1 VNSTLYS
8 STCHGIDALI
18 GGGFPTGVVSHI
30 YGEPGSGKTSL
41 CIQLATNVIR
51 REKRVIFIASGPF
64 PGERFAQIA
73 ATDTVQISQK
83 LLVFEVKSFDQ
94 QGATLRNVRKIAKE
108 NVGLIIFDA
117 ATTYYRLEHAKNTE
131 IRSRHAI
138 ANQVLLLLGL
148 AKKYDLAVML
158 TNQVYVDTDTKE
170 VLPVAGYL
178 LDNVSAIVLQFV
190 KTHSERRCAIL
201 KKHSIMPLETSAYFR
216 ITGQGLTDA

>member
-1 VNSTLYS
+1 MTLYP

-41 CIQLATNVIR
+41 CIQLATSVIR
-51 REKRVIFIASGPF
+51 SEKRVIFIASDPF
-64 PGERFAQIA
+64 PSERFAQIA
-73 ATDTVQISQK
+73 ATDTATLSQK

-94 QGATLRNVRKIAKE
+94 QRVTLRNIRKIAKE

-117 ATTYYRLEHAKNTE
+117 VTTYYRLEQAKDTE
-131 IRSRHAI
+131 IRSRQAF

-148 AKKYDLAVML
+148 AKKYDLAVTL
-158 TNQVYVDTDTKE
+158 TNQVYVDTDTQE

-190 KTHSERRCAIL
+190 KTHSERRRAIL
-201 KKHSIMPLETSAYFR
+201 KKHSLMPLETSAYFKL
-216 ITGQGLTDA
+216 TGQGLSDA

>member
-1 VNSTLYS
+1 MTLYP

-18 GGGFPTGVVSHI
+18 GSGFPTGVVSHI

-51 REKRVIFIASGPF
+51 SEKRVIFIASDPF
-64 PGERFAQIA
+64 PSERFAQIA
-73 ATDTVQISQK
+73 ATDTATLSQK

-94 QGATLRNVRKIAKE
+94 QRVTLRNIRKIVKE

-117 ATTYYRLEHAKNTE
+117 VTTYYRLEQAKDTE
-131 IRSRHAI
+131 IRSRQAF

-148 AKKYDLAVML
+148 AKKYDLAVTL
-158 TNQVYVDTDTKE
+158 TNQVYVDTDTQE

-190 KTHSERRCAIL
+190 KTHSERRRAIL
-201 KKHSIMPLETSAYFR
+201 KKHSIMPLETSAYFK
-216 ITGQGLTDA
+216 ITGQGLSDA

>member
-1 VNSTLYS
+1 MTLYP

-41 CIQLATNVIR
+41 CIQLATSVIR
-51 REKRVIFIASGPF
+51 SEKRVIFIASDPF
-64 PGERFAQIA
+64 PSERFAQIV
-73 ATDTVQISQK
+73 ATDTATLSQK

-94 QGATLRNVRKIAKE
+94 QRVTLRNIRKIAKE

-117 ATTYYRLEHAKNTE
+117 VTTYYRLEQAKDTE
-131 IRSRHAI
+131 IRSRQAF

-148 AKKYDLAVML
+148 AKKYDLAVTL
-158 TNQVYVDTDTKE
+158 TNQVYVDTDTQE

-190 KTHSERRCAIL
+190 KTHSERRRAIL
-201 KKHSIMPLETSAYFR
+201 KKHSSMPLETSAYFK
-216 ITGQGLTDA
+216 ITGQGLSDA

>member
-1 VNSTLYS
+1 VTRYPCGCDN
-8 STCHGIDALI
+8 IDSLI

-41 CIQLATNVIR
+41 CLLLATNVIR
-51 REKRVIFIASGPF
+51 REKRVIYIATGPF

-73 ATDTVQISQK
+73 ATDSAPIGQK

-94 QGATLRNVRKIAKE
+94 QQATLRNIRKIAKE
-108 NVGLIIFDA
+108 NVGLIIFDT
-117 ATTYYRLEHAKNTE
+117 ATTYYRLEQAKNTE
-131 IRSRHAI
+131 IQSRHTI

-148 AKKYDLAVML
+148 AKKYDLAAML
-158 TNQVYVDTDTKE
+158 TNEVYVDTDTKR

-190 KTHSERRCAIL
+190 KTDSQRRCAIL
-201 KKHSIMPLETSAYFR
+201 KKHPTMPLETSAYFKL
-216 ITGQGLTDA
+216 TGHGISDA

>member
-1 VNSTLYS
+1 MTLYP

-51 REKRVIFIASGPF
+51 SEKRVIFIASDQF
-64 PGERFAQIA
+64 PSERFAQIA
-73 ATDTVQISQK
+73 ATDTATLSQK

-94 QGATLRNVRKIAKE
+94 QRVTLRNIRKIAKE

-117 ATTYYRLEHAKNTE
+117 VTTYYRLEQAKDTE
-131 IRSRHAI
+131 IRSRQAF

-148 AKKYDLAVML
+148 AKKYDLAVTL
-158 TNQVYVDTDTKE
+158 TNQVYVDTDTQE

-190 KTHSERRCAIL
+190 KTHSERRRAIL
-201 KKHSIMPLETSAYFR
+201 KKHSLMPLETSAYFK
-216 ITGQGLTDA
+216 ITGQGLSDA

>member
-1 VNSTLYS
+1 VTLYP

-41 CIQLATNVIR
+41 CTQLATSVIR
-51 REKRVIFIASGPF
+51 SEKRVIFIASDPF
-64 PGERFAQIA
+64 PSARFAQIA
-73 ATDTVQISQK
+73 ASDTATLSQK

-94 QGATLRNVRKIAKE
+94 QRVTLRNIRKIAKE

-117 ATTYYRLEHAKNTE
+117 VTTYYRLEQAKDTE
-131 IRSRHAI
+131 IRSRHAF

-148 AKKYDLAVML
+148 AKKYDLAVTL
-158 TNQVYVDTDTKE
+158 TNQVYVNTETQQM
-170 VLPVAGYL
+170 LPVAGYL

-190 KTHSERRCAIL
+190 KTQSELRRAIL
-201 KKHSIMPLETSAYFR
+201 KKHATMPLETSAYFK
-216 ITGQGLTDA
+216 ITGQGLSDA

>member
-1 VNSTLYS
+1 MTLYPR
-8 STCHGIDALI
+8 TCRGIDALI

-41 CIQLATNVIR
+41 CIQLATSVIR
-51 REKRVIFIASGPF
+51 SEKRVIFIASDPF
-64 PGERFAQIA
+64 PSERFAQIA
-73 ATDTVQISQK
+73 ATDTATLSQK

-94 QGATLRNVRKIAKE
+94 QRVTLRNIKKIARE

-117 ATTYYRLEHAKNTE
+117 ATTYYRLEQAKDTE
-131 IRSRHAI
+131 IRSRHAF

-148 AKKYDLAVML
+148 AKKYDLAVTL
-158 TNQVYVDTDTKE
+158 TNQVYVDTDTQQ

-190 KTHSERRCAIL
+190 KTHSERRRAIL
-201 KKHSIMPLETSAYFR
+201 KKHSMMPLETSAYFK
-216 ITGQGLTDA
+216 ITGQGLSDA

>member
-1 VNSTLYS
+1 MTLYP

-41 CIQLATNVIR
+41 CIQLATSVIR
-51 REKRVIFIASGPF
+51 SEKRVIFIASDPF
-64 PGERFAQIA
+64 PSERFAQIA
-73 ATDTVQISQK
+73 ATDTATLSQK

-94 QGATLRNVRKIAKE
+94 QRVTLRNIRKIAKE

-117 ATTYYRLEHAKNTE
+117 VTTYYRLEQAKDTE
-131 IRSRHAI
+131 IRSRQAF

-148 AKKYDLAVML
+148 AKKYDLAVTL
-158 TNQVYVDTDTKE
+158 TNQVYVDTDTQE

-190 KTHSERRCAIL
+190 KTHSERRRAIL
-201 KKHSIMPLETSAYFR
+201 KKYSLMPLETSAYFK
-216 ITGQGLTDA
+216 ITGQGLSDA

>member
-1 VNSTLYS
+1 MTLYP
-8 STCHGIDALI
+8 STCRGIDALI

-41 CIQLATNVIR
+41 CIQLATSVIR
-51 REKRVIFIASGPF
+51 SEKRVIFIASDPF
-64 PGERFAQIA
+64 PSERFAQIA
-73 ATDTVQISQK
+73 ATDTATLSQK

-94 QGATLRNVRKIAKE
+94 QRVTLRNIKKIARE

-117 ATTYYRLEHAKNTE
+117 ATTYYRLEQAKDTE
-131 IRSRHAI
+131 IRSRHAF

-148 AKKYDLAVML
+148 AKKYDLAVTL
-158 TNQVYVDTDTKE
+158 TNQVYVDTDTQE

-190 KTHSERRCAIL
+190 KTHSERRRAIL
-201 KKHSIMPLETSAYFR
+201 KKHSMMPLETSAYFK
-216 ITGQGLTDA
+216 ITGQGLSDA

>member
-1 VNSTLYS
+1 MTLYP
-8 STCHGIDALI
+8 STCHSIDALV

-41 CIQLATNVIR
+41 CIQLATSVIR
-51 REKRVIFIASGPF
+51 SEKRVIFIASDPF
-64 PGERFAQIA
+64 PSERFAQIA
-73 ATDTVQISQK
+73 ATDTATLSQK

-94 QGATLRNVRKIAKE
+94 QRVTLRNIRKIAKE

-117 ATTYYRLEHAKNTE
+117 VTTYYRLEQAKDTE
-131 IRSRHAI
+131 IRSRQAF

-148 AKKYDLAVML
+148 AKKYDLAVTL
-158 TNQVYVDTDTKE
+158 TNQVYVDTDTQE

-190 KTHSERRCAIL
+190 KTHSERRRAIL
-201 KKHSIMPLETSAYFR
+201 KKHSLMPLETSAYFK
-216 ITGQGLTDA
+216 ITGQGLSDA

>member
-1 VNSTLYS
+1 MTLYP

-41 CIQLATNVIR
+41 CIQLATSVIR
-51 REKRVIFIASGPF
+51 SKKRVIFIASDPF
-64 PGERFAQIA
+64 PSERFAQIA
-73 ATDTVQISQK
+73 ATDTATLSQK

-94 QGATLRNVRKIAKE
+94 QRVTLRNIRKIAKE

-117 ATTYYRLEHAKNTE
+117 VTTYYRLEQAKDTE
-131 IRSRHAI
+131 IRSRQAF

-148 AKKYDLAVML
+148 AKKYDLAVTL
-158 TNQVYVDTDTKE
+158 TNQVYVDTDTQE

-190 KTHSERRCAIL
+190 KTHSERRRAIL
-201 KKHSIMPLETSAYFR
+201 KKHSLMPLETSAYFK
-216 ITGQGLTDA
+216 ITGQGLSDA

>member
-1 VNSTLYS
+1 MTLYP

-41 CIQLATNVIR
+41 CIQLATSVIR
-51 REKRVIFIASGPF
+51 SEKRVIFIASDPF
-64 PGERFAQIA
+64 PSERFAQIA
-73 ATDTVQISQK
+73 ATDTATLSQK

-94 QGATLRNVRKIAKE
+94 QRVTLRNIRKIAKE

-117 ATTYYRLEHAKNTE
+117 VTTYYRLEQAKDTE
-131 IRSRHAI
+131 IRSRQAF

-148 AKKYDLAVML
+148 AKKYDLAVTL
-158 TNQVYVDTDTKE
+158 TNQVYVDIDTQE

-190 KTHSERRCAIL
+190 KTHSERRRAIL
-201 KKHSIMPLETSAYFR
+201 KKHSSMPLETSAYFK
-216 ITGQGLTDA
+216 ITGQGLSDA

>member
-1 VNSTLYS
+1 MTLYP

-51 REKRVIFIASGPF
+51 REKRVIYIAAGPF

-73 ATDTVQISQK
+73 ATDTAPISQK

-94 QGATLRNVRKIAKE
+94 QRTTLGNIKKIAQE
-108 NVGLIIFDA
+108 NIGLIIFDT
-117 ATTYYRLEHAKNTE
+117 ATAYYRLEQAKNTE
-131 IRSRHAI
+131 TWSRHAI

-158 TNQVYVDTDTKE
+158 TNQVYVDIDTRE

-178 LDNVSAIVLQFV
+178 LDNLSAIVLQFT

-201 KKHSIMPLETSAYFR
+201 KKHPILPLETSAYFKL
-216 ITGQGLTDA
+216 TGQGLSDA

>member
-1 VNSTLYS
+1 MTLYP

-41 CIQLATNVIR
+41 CIQLATSVIR
-51 REKRVIFIASGPF
+51 SGKRVIFIASDPF
-64 PGERFAQIA
+64 PSERFAQIA
-73 ATDTVQISQK
+73 ATDTATLSQK

-94 QGATLRNVRKIAKE
+94 QRVTLRNIRKIAKE

-117 ATTYYRLEHAKNTE
+117 VTTYYRLEQAKDTE
-131 IRSRHAI
+131 IRSRQAF

-148 AKKYDLAVML
+148 AKKYDLAVTL
-158 TNQVYVDTDTKE
+158 TNQVYVDTDTQE

-190 KTHSERRCAIL
+190 KTHSERRRAIL
-201 KKHSIMPLETSAYFR
+201 KKHSIMPLETSAYFK
-216 ITGQGLTDA
+216 ITGQGLSDA

>member
-1 VNSTLYS
+1 MTLYP

-30 YGEPGSGKTSL
+30 YGEPGSGKTGL
-41 CIQLATNVIR
+41 CIQLATSVIR
-51 REKRVIFIASGPF
+51 SGKRVIFIASDPF
-64 PGERFAQIA
+64 PSERFAQIA
-73 ATDTVQISQK
+73 ATDTATLSQK

-94 QGATLRNVRKIAKE
+94 QRVTLRNIRKIAKE

-117 ATTYYRLEHAKNTE
+117 VTTYYRLEQAKDTE
-131 IRSRHAI
+131 IRSRQAF

-148 AKKYDLAVML
+148 AKKYDLAVTL
-158 TNQVYVDTDTKE
+158 TNQVYVDTDTQE

-190 KTHSERRCAIL
+190 KTHSERRRAIL
-201 KKHSIMPLETSAYFR
+201 KKHSLMPLETSAYFK
-216 ITGQGLTDA
+216 ITGQGLSDA

>member
-1 VNSTLYS
+1 VTLYP

-41 CIQLATNVIR
+41 CIQLATSVIR
-51 REKRVIFIASGPF
+51 SEKRVIFIASDPF
-64 PGERFAQIA
+64 PSERFAQIA
-73 ATDTVQISQK
+73 ATDTATLSQK

-94 QGATLRNVRKIAKE
+94 QRVTLRNIRKIAKE

-117 ATTYYRLEHAKNTE
+117 VTTYYRLEQAKDTE
-131 IRSRHAI
+131 IRSRQAF

-148 AKKYDLAVML
+148 AKKYDLAVTL
-158 TNQVYVDTDTKE
+158 TNQVYVDTDTQE

-190 KTHSERRCAIL
+190 KTHSERRRAIL
-201 KKHSIMPLETSAYFR
+201 KKHSSMPLETSAYFK
-216 ITGQGLTDA
+216 ITGQGLSDA

>member
-1 VNSTLYS
+1 MTLYP

-41 CIQLATNVIR
+41 CIQLATSVIR
-51 REKRVIFIASGPF
+51 SEKRVIFIASDPF
-64 PGERFAQIA
+64 PSERFAQIA
-73 ATDTVQISQK
+73 ATDTATLSQK

-94 QGATLRNVRKIAKE
+94 QRVTLRNIKKIARE

-117 ATTYYRLEHAKNTE
+117 VTTYYRLEQAKDTE
-131 IRSRHAI
+131 IRSRHAF

-148 AKKYDLAVML
+148 AKKYDLAVAL
-158 TNQVYVDTDTKE
+158 TNQVYVDTDTQQ

-190 KTHSERRCAIL
+190 KTHSERRRAIL
-201 KKHSIMPLETSAYFR
+201 KKHSIMPLETSAYFK
-216 ITGQGLTDA
+216 ITGQGLSDA

>member
-1 VNSTLYS
+1 MTLYP
-8 STCHGIDALI
+8 STCRGIDSLI
-18 GGGFPTGVVSHI
+18 GGGFATGVVSHI

-51 REKRVIFIASGPF
+51 REKRVIFVASGPF
-64 PGERFAQIA
+64 PSERFAQIA
-73 ATDTVQISQK
+73 ATDTVPLSQK

-94 QGATLRNVRKIAKE
+94 QRATLRNIKKIVKE
-108 NVGLIIFDA
+108 SVGLIIFDA
-117 ATTYYRLEHAKNTE
+117 VTTYYRLEQAKDKE
-131 IRSRHAI
+131 IRSRHAF

-158 TNQVYVDTDTKE
+158 TNQVYVDIDTRE

-178 LDNVSAIVLQFV
+178 LDNLSAIVLQFT

-201 KKHSIMPLETSAYFR
+201 KKHPILPLETSAYFKL
-216 ITGQGLTDA
+216 TGRGLSDA

>member
-1 VNSTLYS
+1 MTLYP

-41 CIQLATNVIR
+41 CIQLATSVIR
-51 REKRVIFIASGPF
+51 SEKRVIFIASDPF
-64 PGERFAQIA
+64 PSERFAQIA
-73 ATDTVQISQK
+73 ATDTATLSQK

-94 QGATLRNVRKIAKE
+94 QRVTLRNIKKIARE

-117 ATTYYRLEHAKNTE
+117 VTTYYRLEQAKDTE
-131 IRSRHAI
+131 IRSRHAF

-148 AKKYDLAVML
+148 AKKYDLAVTL
-158 TNQVYVDTDTKE
+158 TNQVYVDTDTQQ

-190 KTHSERRCAIL
+190 KTHSERRRAIL
-201 KKHSIMPLETSAYFR
+201 KKHSIMPLETSAYFK
-216 ITGQGLTDA
+216 ITGQGLSDA

>member
-1 VNSTLYS
+1 VTLYP

-41 CIQLATNVIR
+41 CIQLATSVIR
-51 REKRVIFIASGPF
+51 SEKRVIFIASDPF
-64 PGERFAQIA
+64 PSERFAQIA
-73 ATDTVQISQK
+73 ATDTATLSQK

-94 QGATLRNVRKIAKE
+94 QRVTLRNIRKIAKE

-117 ATTYYRLEHAKNTE
+117 VTTYYRLEQAKDTE
-131 IRSRHAI
+131 IRSRQAF

-148 AKKYDLAVML
+148 AKKYDLAVTL
-158 TNQVYVDTDTKE
+158 TKQVYVDTDTQE

-190 KTHSERRCAIL
+190 KTHSERRRAIL
-201 KKHSIMPLETSAYFR
+201 KKHSLMPLETSAYFK
-216 ITGQGLTDA
+216 ITGQGLSDA

>member
-1 VNSTLYS
+1 MTLYP

-41 CIQLATNVIR
+41 CIQLATSVIR
-51 REKRVIFIASGPF
+51 SGKRVIFIASDPF
-64 PGERFAQIA
+64 PSERFAQIA
-73 ATDTVQISQK
+73 ATDTATLSQK

-94 QGATLRNVRKIAKE
+94 QRVTLRNIRKIVKE

-117 ATTYYRLEHAKNTE
+117 VTTYYRLEQAKDTE
-131 IRSRHAI
+131 IRSRQAF

-148 AKKYDLAVML
+148 AKKYDLAVTL
-158 TNQVYVDTDTKE
+158 TNQVYVDTDTQE

-190 KTHSERRCAIL
+190 KTHSERRRAIL
-201 KKHSIMPLETSAYFR
+201 KKHSIMPLETSAYFK
-216 ITGQGLTDA
+216 ITGQGLSDA

>member
-1 VNSTLYS
+1 MTLYPS
-8 STCHGIDALI
+8 ACHGIDALI

-41 CIQLATNVIR
+41 CIQLATSVIR
-51 REKRVIFIASGPF
+51 SEKRVIFIASDPF
-64 PGERFAQIA
+64 PSERFAQIA
-73 ATDTVQISQK
+73 ATDTATLSQK

-94 QGATLRNVRKIAKE
+94 QRVTLRNIRKIAKE

-117 ATTYYRLEHAKNTE
+117 VTTYYRLEQAKDTE
-131 IRSRHAI
+131 IRSRHAF

-148 AKKYDLAVML
+148 AKKYDLAITL
-158 TNQVYVDTDTKE
+158 TNQVYVDTDTQE

-190 KTHSERRCAIL
+190 KTHSGRRRAIL
-201 KKHSIMPLETSAYFR
+201 KKHSIMPLETSAYFK
-216 ITGQGLTDA
+216 ITGQGLSDA

>member
-1 VNSTLYS
+1 MTLYP
-8 STCHGIDALI
+8 STCRGIDSLI
-18 GGGFPTGVVSHI
+18 GGGFATGVVSHI

-51 REKRVIFIASGPF
+51 REKRVIFVASGPF
-64 PGERFAQIA
+64 PSERFAQIA
-73 ATDTVQISQK
+73 ATDTVPLSQK

-94 QGATLRNVRKIAKE
+94 QLATLRNIKKIAKE
-108 NVGLIIFDA
+108 SVGLIIFDA
-117 ATTYYRLEHAKNTE
+117 VTTYYRLEQAKDKE
-131 IRSRHAI
+131 IRSRHAF

-148 AKKYDLAVML
+148 AKRYDLAVVV

-201 KKHSIMPLETSAYFR
+201 KKHSIMPLETTAYFK
-216 ITGQGLTDA
+216 ITDQGLSDA

>member
-1 VNSTLYS
+1 LTLYP
-8 STCHGIDALI
+8 STCHSIDTLI

-41 CIQLATNVIR
+41 CMQLATNVIR
-51 REKRVIFIASGPF
+51 REKRVIFIAAGLF
-64 PGERFAQIA
+64 RGERFAQIA
-73 ATDTVQISQK
+73 ATDTAPISQK
-83 LLVFEVKSFDQ
+83 LLVFEVRSFDQ
-94 QGATLRNVRKIAKE
+94 QGTTLHNISKIAKE

-117 ATTYYRLEHAKNTE
+117 ATTYYRLEQAKNTE
-131 IRSRHAI
+131 IGSRHAI

-158 TNQVYVDTDTKE
+158 TNHVYVDTDTKG

-178 LDNVSAIVLQFV
+178 LDNLSAIVLHFA

-201 KKHSIMPLETSAYFR
+201 KKHPVMPLETSAYFKL
-216 ITGQGLTDA
+216 TSQGLSDA

>member
-1 VNSTLYS
+1 VTLYP

-51 REKRVIFIASGPF
+51 SEKRVIFIASDQF
-64 PGERFAQIA
+64 PSERFAQIA
-73 ATDTVQISQK
+73 ATDTATLSQK

-94 QGATLRNVRKIAKE
+94 QRVTLRNIRKIAKE

-117 ATTYYRLEHAKNTE
+117 VTTYYRLEQAKDTE
-131 IRSRHAI
+131 IRSRQAF

-148 AKKYDLAVML
+148 AKKYDLAVTL
-158 TNQVYVDTDTKE
+158 TNQVYVDTDTQE

-190 KTHSERRCAIL
+190 KTHSERRRAIL
-201 KKHSIMPLETSAYFR
+201 KKHSIMPLETSAYFK
-216 ITGQGLTDA
+216 ITGKGLYDA